1 MKADTF
7 NLFHNV
13 LDSQR
18 AEVFNKLGDGFENWY
33 LAGGTALA
41 LQIGHRISFDFDL
54 FSQHKIDPA
63 FTSSDNQSI
72 RRQYSLFNGYK

>member
-33 LAGGTALA
+33 LAAVLHWLFKLA
-41 LQIGHRISFDFDL
+41 TDL
-54 FSQHKIDPA
+54 I
-63 FTSSDNQSI
+63 
-72 RRQYSLFNGYK
+72 